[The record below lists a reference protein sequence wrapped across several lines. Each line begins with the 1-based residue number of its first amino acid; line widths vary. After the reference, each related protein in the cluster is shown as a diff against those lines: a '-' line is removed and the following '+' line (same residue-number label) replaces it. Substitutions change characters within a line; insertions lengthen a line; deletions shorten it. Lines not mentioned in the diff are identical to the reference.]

1 MHQENEKHHHQL
13 LANQQLQ
20 KKAVNAAN
28 WQICPES
35 KQQNFVMFVQV
46 MYANFTPKL
55 FVKNVTYLN
64 NNRFYSSEKL
74 KIYFVQ

>member
-13 LANQQLQ
+13 LANQKLQ

-46 MYANFTPKL
+46 MYANFTP
-55 FVKNVTYLN
+55 
-64 NNRFYSSEKL
+64 
-74 KIYFVQ
+74 